1 MPNQQIIQDLLVM
14 NRDALAALV
23 QLGGDDPLKFIADA
37 TDRFVV
43 AQMIKQTEVE
53 PRTAAGSLD

>member
-1 MPNQQIIQDLLVM
+1 MSYQAIIQDLLVM

-23 QLGGDDPLKFIADA
+23 QIGGDEPLKFVRNE
-37 TDRFVV
+37 TDRYIVS
-43 AQMIKQTEVE
+43 QMIKQAEVE